1 MNYVK
6 INVIKYLTLLFLL
19 LYICRNKTHLQ
30 MNPSDFSGVWPWS
43 SVFQKIEAEQVAI
56 NLMRILKRTGDKWR
70 SLTWEEYS
78 EIRKADEAKAVS
90 EDPKYRYNFSEWA
103 EKAHFDQVS
112 RFCVSEEAAKSF
124 SPAWNS
130 AKPA

>member
-1 MNYVK
+1 
-6 INVIKYLTLLFLL
+6 
-19 LYICRNKTHLQ
+19 

-43 SVFQKIEAEQVAI
+43 SVFQKSEAEQIAI

-70 SLTWEEYS
+70 ELKWEEYA

-103 EKAHFDQVS
+103 EKPHFDQVS

-124 SPAWNS
+124 SPAWNN

>member
-1 MNYVK
+1 
-6 INVIKYLTLLFLL
+6 
-19 LYICRNKTHLQ
+19 

-43 SVFQKIEAEQVAI
+43 SVFQKSEAEQIAI
-56 NLMRILKRTGDKWR
+56 NLMRILKR
-70 SLTWEEYS
+70 
-78 EIRKADEAKAVS
+78 IS

-103 EKAHFDQVS
+103 EKPHFDQVS

-130 AKPA
+130 ANPA